1 MATFQAPQALDLSG
15 NVAENWKRFKQR
27 FMLYLEALG
36 SDKMPERR
44 KIAILLTTI
53 GDAALEVYNTFSF
66 SESTPKLEE
75 VIGEF
80 DKYCQPLKNIIFER
94 FKFHSLGQ
102 KEGQS
107 VDSYVTELKKAAS
120 NCEFK
125 DEEDMIRD
133 RLVLGIRDKVMQE
146 RLLRDTSLTL
156 KKAVEFCRTCETSQ
170 NQVRELQNTVES
182 IKVTGRPMSSNN
194 TSRLPSKVGS
204 KQHNEFFLCK
214 KCANTHRAR
223 NCPAYNKN
231 CALCKDKHHFAKC
244 CPNKDRLKFSNKA
257 NGKPKKKVYE
267 VETDTAT
274 ADQLVEDEYAIG
286 VDFFSESDDLFVN
299 SLENKSPDN
308 AAITVASSSW

>member
-15 NVAENWKRFKQR
+15 NVSENWKRFKQR

-170 NQVRELQNTVES
+170 NQ
-182 IKVTGRPMSSNN
+182 
-194 TSRLPSKVGS
+194 
-204 KQHNEFFLCK
+204 
-214 KCANTHRAR
+214 
-223 NCPAYNKN
+223 
-231 CALCKDKHHFAKC
+231 D
-244 CPNKDRLKFSNKA
+244 LK
-257 NGKPKKKVYE
+257 PV
-267 VETDTAT
+267 
-274 ADQLVEDEYAIG
+274 
-286 VDFFSESDDLFVN
+286 
-299 SLENKSPDN
+299 
-308 AAITVASSSW
+308 